1 MSGNGADKSRLEN
14 VLRLMGLATTQ
25 RRGDPQRE
33 PAAPRPPSPGELRE
47 LAVAQMLQSGEGG
60 EVLIR
65 LVADRIA
72 EAMENAQMSI
82 REHAVCVGFLG
93 AHAALKRLYDDLVRL
108 RG

>member
-1 MSGNGADKSRLEN
+1 MSGNGAERLREG
-14 VLRLMGLATTQ
+14 VLRFMGLASQQ

-33 PAAPRPPSPGELRE
+33 PSAPRPPSPRE
-47 LAVAQMLQSGEGG
+47 LQDIALAQMLQSGDGG
-60 EVLIR
+60 EVLLRVIG
-65 LVADRIA
+65 DRIL
-72 EAMENAQMSI
+72 EALDNAQSNV